1 MSLFLAKPLSA
12 RFPGMR
18 PPTELTKMSEPA
30 IGSCTIT
37 LVVVI
42 VAGEFPV
49 IFVWHFLFTKK
60 KLLHLPYLT
69 L

>member
-37 LVVVI
+37 LAVVI
-42 VAGEFPV
+42 VAGKTNQCQQIIQQLSPQ
-49 IFVWHFLFTKK
+49 
-60 KLLHLPYLT
+60 
-69 L
+69 